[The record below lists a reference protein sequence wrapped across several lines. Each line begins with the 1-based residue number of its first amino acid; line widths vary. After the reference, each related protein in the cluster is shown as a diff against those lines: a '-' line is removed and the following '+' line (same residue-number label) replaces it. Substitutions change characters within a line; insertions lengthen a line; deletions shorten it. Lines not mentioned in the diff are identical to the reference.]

1 MNFNDAR
8 LLIQGA
14 FSRVISIMVFAV
26 YFMDCLAWW
35 ARQYI
40 YIDTT
45 ISYSPFPYVYT
56 LTYYRSVASYSEI
69 HKHKLGYTQIY
80 CRDPIGWS
88 IPTFE
93 TFLFVFHGKF
103 EEWHF
108 TEETFIFLW
117 LPACTGIINTKNTF
131 TIDSSGRSTF
141 WAWVSLSPIFFTFMQ
156 ISGTVD
162 QIIGWCPHLWD

>member
-56 LTYYRSVASYSEI
+56 LTYYRSLASCSEI

-80 CRDPIGWS
+80 WRNLIGWN

-93 TFLFVFHGKF
+93 TFFCLFFVGSLRKNDTFPKKLSFSYDCQLVLASSIQRIHSLLIPVADL
-103 EEWHF
+103 HF
-108 TEETFIFLW
+108 RRGSPSVQF
-117 LPACTGIINTKNTF
+117 
-131 TIDSSGRSTF
+131 S
-141 WAWVSLSPIFFTFMQ
+141 SLSCRFQEKLTK
-156 ISGTVD
+156 
-162 QIIGWCPHLWD
+162 